1 MTKKVKFFMIAFAGS
16 ILLSA
21 CGTENKGAA
30 ESSVS
35 SSAVSVSESSSQ
47 EVTAEAVY
55 QNMYDDS
62 LAQFEAGKLDEAAG
76 SIETLLQ
83 NDLSD
88 YSELKDKAAKLKT
101 EINSAQAEKAKAD
114 ETTAML
120 ENSAYKTERTSDLA
134 ATEFKAATGK
144 DIKTVSDDEIKT
156 WLAEKDS
163 AANSAADSAA
173 ESSETTDTSAASSAA
188 SSSSAA
194 PTMSADEERAI
205 VLNDVV
211 SKTGI
216 SPEDNQFY
224 VTKNDDG
231 AYQIEI
237 RHAHEVEGVE
247 ISNMVGMFQYDL
259 TNKTLMKMDPLT
271 GEYIPYTD

>member
-1 MTKKVKFFMIAFAGS
+1 MTKKFNFFMMAFAGLV
-16 ILLSA
+16 LLSA
-21 CGTENKGAA
+21 CGTENNGAT

-55 QNMYDDS
+55 QKMYDDS

-88 YSELKDKAAKLKT
+88 YSELKEKAAKLKT

-114 ETTAML
+114 ETAAML

-134 ATEFKAATGK
+134 ATEFEAATGK

-156 WLAEKDS
+156 WLAEKDA
-163 AANSAADSAA
+163 AANSAT

-194 PTMSADEERAI
+194 PTMSADEERTA
-205 VLNDVV
+205 VLNEVV

-231 AYQIEI
+231 LYQVEI